1 MNNQTTK
8 VKSKNKG
15 AVVVLAL
22 ALIVAIILS
31 MYAYSKYTST
41 LTGNGTSTV
50 AKWSFKVNGQTQTI
64 PDIELGET
72 MDAHNNVVTP
82 KLAPGTSGH
91 FDLILDGS
99 GSEVAIDYNI
109 KLAITQKPANLKFYL
124 DDKYQTPIS
133 ETDGTLNIA
142 GSIALEDV
150 NTPLTKT
157 IYWQWPYETGKTS
170 NEIDK
175 NDETDTKD
183 SGKNVT
189 MTITVTGTQRDPKSG
204 APEQEVK
211 TQRLA
216 DVVSVG
222 DKVNYDAS
230 SGEVKTYTTEESLT
244 GASSGTAT
252 FNSSDVMTWK
262 VMSVDKTTGI
272 VELMAENPTV
282 NKVNLKGKNGYKN
295 AVTVLNKVGDVYGHG
310 KGATGG
316 RSITVEDVNKLEN
329 YTPEDD
335 TTTSYTYTS
344 GTFIND
350 DGTETVA
357 SESNQVTLKYT
368 VSTANRST
376 NKWYSYRTTNFEN
389 KPAFWLASPCIDL
402 RSNYCYFR
410 VRYVRSGSV
419 NYYCSLF
426 NSRGDEDGCVYSVV
440 PVVSLKSN
448 IQTSGKTESGE
459 WNLVVE

>member
-22 ALIVAIILS
+22 IVAIVLS

-72 MDAHNNVVTP
+72 MDVHSNVVDK

-109 KLAITQKPANLKFYL
+109 KLAITQKPTNLKFYL

-150 NTPLTKT
+150 NTSLTKT

-216 DVVSVG
+216 DVASVG
-222 DKVNYDAS
+222 DKVNYNAS
-230 SGEVKTYTTEESLT
+230 SGETKTYTTEESLT
-244 GASSGTAT
+244 GSSTTET
-252 FNSSDVMTWK
+252 FNSSDAMTWK

-282 NKVNLKGKNGYKN
+282 NRVTLYGKAGYKN
-295 AVTVLNKVGDVYGHG
+295 AVTVLDKVGDVYGHG

-329 YTPEDD
+329 YTPKDD
-335 TTTSYTYTS
+335 TTTSHTYTS

-357 SESNQVTLKYT
+357 SAENPVTLRYT
-368 VSTANRST
+368 ASTQSKST
-376 NKWYSYRTTNFEN
+376 NEAYSYSTTNFQN
-389 KPAFWLASPCIDL
+389 NSFWLASPCIDL
-402 RSNYCYFR
+402 SSIRCSFR
-410 VRYVRSGSV
+410 VHIVSSGNV
-419 NYYCSLF
+419 IGRGLF
-426 NSRGDEDGCVYSVV
+426 SSRGYEVDDDYSVV

-448 IQTSGKTESGE
+448 IQTSGQTESGE

>member
-64 PDIELGET
+64 PDINLGET
-72 MDAHNNVVTP
+72 MDAHSNVVDK

-109 KLAITQKPANLKFYL
+109 KLAITQKPTNLKFYL

-189 MTITVTGTQRDPKSG
+189 MTITVTGTQRNPKSG

-244 GASSGTAT
+244 GSSTTTT
-252 FNSSDVMTWK
+252 FNSSDAMTWK

-282 NKVNLKGKNGYKN
+282 NKVTLYGKAGYKN
-295 AVTVLNKVGDVYGHG
+295 AVTVLDKVGDVYGHG

-329 YTPEDD
+329 YTPKDD
-335 TTTSYTYTS
+335 TTTSHTYTS

-357 SESNQVTLKYT
+357 SAENPVTLRYT
-368 VSTANRST
+368 ASTQSKST
-376 NKWYSYRTTNFEN
+376 NEAYSYSTTNFQN
-389 KPAFWLASPCIDL
+389 NSFWLASPCIDL
-402 RSNYCYFR
+402 SSIRCSFR
-410 VRYVRSGSV
+410 VHIVSSGNV
-419 NYYCSLF
+419 IGRGLF
-426 NSRGDEDGCVYSVV
+426 SSRGYEVDDDYSVV

-448 IQTSGKTESGE
+448 IQTSGQTESGE

>member
-15 AVVVLAL
+15 AVVVL

-64 PDIELGET
+64 PDINLGET
-72 MDAHNNVVTP
+72 MDAHSNVVDK

-109 KLAITQKPANLKFYL
+109 KLAITQKPTNLKFYL

-230 SGEVKTYTTEESLT
+230 SGETKTYTTEESLT
-244 GASSGTAT
+244 GSSTTAT
-252 FNSSDVMTWK
+252 FNSSDAMTWK

-272 VELMAENPTV
+272 VELMAENPTAK
-282 NKVNLKGKNGYKN
+282 KVALYGKAGYKN
-295 AVTVLNKVGDVYGHG
+295 AVTVLDKVGDVYGHG

-316 RSITVEDVNKLEN
+316 RSITIEDVNKLEN
-329 YTPEDD
+329 YTPKDD

-350 DGTETVA
+350 DGTETEA

-368 VSTANRST
+368 ASTQSKST
-376 NKWYSYRTTNFEN
+376 NRAYNYSTKNLKTSG
-389 KPAFWLASPCIDL
+389 FWLASPCINL
-402 RSNYCYFR
+402 HSNYCDFC
-410 VRYVRSGSV
+410 VRSVDSGSV
-419 NYYCSLF
+419 DNYFLF
-426 NSRGDEDGCVYSVV
+426 YSRGDEYGFDFSVV

>member
-109 KLAITQKPANLKFYL
+109 KLAITQKPTNLKFYL

-216 DVVSVG
+216 DVASVG
-222 DKVNYDAS
+222 DKVNYNAS
-230 SGEVKTYTTEESLT
+230 SGETKTYTTEESLT
-244 GASSGTAT
+244 GSSTTET
-252 FNSSDVMTWK
+252 FNSSDAMTWK

-282 NKVNLKGKNGYKN
+282 NKVTLYGKAGYKN
-295 AVTVLNKVGDVYGHG
+295 AVTVLDKVGDVYGHG

-329 YTPEDD
+329 YTPKDD
-335 TTTSYTYTS
+335 TTTSHTYTS

-357 SESNQVTLKYT
+357 SAENPVTLRYT
-368 VSTANRST
+368 ASTQSKST
-376 NKWYSYRTTNFEN
+376 NEAYSYSTTNFQN
-389 KPAFWLASPCIDL
+389 NSFWLASPCIDL
-402 RSNYCYFR
+402 SSIRCSFR
-410 VRYVRSGSV
+410 VHIVSSGNV
-419 NYYCSLF
+419 IGRGLF
-426 NSRGDEDGCVYSVV
+426 SSRGYEVDDDYSVV

-448 IQTSGKTESGE
+448 IQTSGQTESGE

>member
-22 ALIVAIILS
+22 IVAIVLS

-50 AKWSFKVNGQTQTI
+50 AKWSFKVNEQTQTI
-64 PDIELGET
+64 PDINLGET
-72 MDAHNNVVTP
+72 MDAHSNVVDK

-109 KLAITQKPANLKFYL
+109 KLAITQKPTNLKFYL

-230 SGEVKTYTTEESLT
+230 SGETKTYTTEESLT
-244 GASSGTAT
+244 GSSTTAT
-252 FNSSDVMTWK
+252 FNSSDAMTWK

-282 NKVNLKGKNGYKN
+282 NRVTLYGKAGYKN
-295 AVTVLNKVGDVYGHG
+295 AVTVLDKVGDVYGHG

-329 YTPEDD
+329 YTPKDD
-335 TTTSYTYTS
+335 TTTSYTYKS

-357 SESNQVTLKYT
+357 SAENPVTLRYT
-368 VSTANRST
+368 ASTQSKST
-376 NKWYSYRTTNFEN
+376 NEAYSYSTTNFQN
-389 KPAFWLASPCIDL
+389 NSFWLASPCIDL
-402 RSNYCYFR
+402 SSIRCSFR
-410 VRYVRSGSV
+410 VHIVSSGNV
-419 NYYCSLF
+419 IGRGLF
-426 NSRGDEDGCVYSVV
+426 SSRGYEVDDDYSVV

-448 IQTSGKTESGE
+448 IQTSGQTESGE

>member
-82 KLAPGTSGH
+82 KLAPGTSGQ

-109 KLAITQKPANLKFYL
+109 KLAITQKPTNLKFYL

-230 SGEVKTYTTEESLT
+230 SGETKTYTTEESLT
-244 GASSGTAT
+244 GSSTTAT
-252 FNSSDVMTWK
+252 FNSSDAMTWK

-272 VELMAENPTV
+272 VELMAENPTAK
-282 NKVNLKGKNGYKN
+282 KVALYGKAGYKN
-295 AVTVLNKVGDVYGHG
+295 AVTVLDKVGDVYGHG

-316 RSITVEDVNKLEN
+316 RSITIEDVNKLEN
-329 YTPEDD
+329 YTPKDD

-350 DGTETVA
+350 DGTETEA

-368 VSTANRST
+368 ASTQSKST
-376 NKWYSYRTTNFEN
+376 NRAYNYSTKNLKTSG
-389 KPAFWLASPCIDL
+389 FWLASPCINL
-402 RSNYCYFR
+402 HSNYCDFC
-410 VRYVRSGSV
+410 VRSVDSGSV
-419 NYYCSLF
+419 DNYFLF
-426 NSRGDEDGCVYSVV
+426 YSRGDEYGFDFSVV

>member
-22 ALIVAIILS
+22 IVAIVLS

-64 PDIELGET
+64 PDINLGET
-72 MDAHNNVVTP
+72 MDAHSNVVDK

-109 KLAITQKPANLKFYL
+109 KLAITQKPTNLKFYL

-157 IYWQWPYETGKTS
+157 IYWQWPYETGNTS

-230 SGEVKTYTTEESLT
+230 SGETKTYTTEESLT
-244 GASSGTAT
+244 GSSTTET
-252 FNSSDVMTWK
+252 FNSSDAMTWK

-282 NKVNLKGKNGYKN
+282 NRVTLYGKAGYKN
-295 AVTVLNKVGDVYGHG
+295 AVTVLDKVGDVYGHG

-329 YTPEDD
+329 YTPKDD
-335 TTTSYTYTS
+335 TTTSHTYTS

-357 SESNQVTLKYT
+357 SAENPVTLRYT
-368 VSTANRST
+368 ASTQSKST
-376 NKWYSYRTTNFEN
+376 NEAYSYSTTNFQN
-389 KPAFWLASPCIDL
+389 NSFWLASPCIDL
-402 RSNYCYFR
+402 SSIRCSFR
-410 VRYVRSGSV
+410 VHIVSSGNV
-419 NYYCSLF
+419 IGRGLF
-426 NSRGDEDGCVYSVV
+426 SSRGYEVDDDYSVV

-448 IQTSGKTESGE
+448 IQTSGQTESGE

>member
-22 ALIVAIILS
+22 ALIVAIVLS

-64 PDIELGET
+64 PDINLGET
-72 MDAHNNVVTP
+72 MDAHSNVADK

-109 KLAITQKPANLKFYL
+109 KLAITQKPTNLKFYL

-133 ETDGTLNIA
+133 ETDGTLNIS

-204 APEQEVK
+204 VPEQEVK

-222 DKVNYDAS
+222 DKVNYNAS
-230 SGEVKTYTTEESLT
+230 SGETKTYTTEESLT
-244 GASSGTAT
+244 GSSTTET
-252 FNSSDVMTWK
+252 FNSSDAMTWK

-282 NKVNLKGKNGYKN
+282 NRVTLYGKAGYKN
-295 AVTVLNKVGDVYGHG
+295 AVTVLDKVGDVYGHG

-316 RSITVEDVNKLEN
+316 RSITIEDVNKLEN
-329 YTPEDD
+329 YTPKDD

-350 DGTETVA
+350 DGTETEA

-368 VSTANRST
+368 ASTQSKST
-376 NKWYSYRTTNFEN
+376 NRAYNYSTKNLKTSG
-389 KPAFWLASPCIDL
+389 FWLASPCINL
-402 RSNYCYFR
+402 HSNYCDFC
-410 VRYVRSGSV
+410 VRSVDSGSV
-419 NYYCSLF
+419 DNYFLF
-426 NSRGDEDGCVYSVV
+426 YSRGDEYGFDFSVV

>member
-109 KLAITQKPANLKFYL
+109 KLAITQKPTNLKFYL

-216 DVVSVG
+216 DVASVG
-222 DKVNYDAS
+222 DKVNYNAS
-230 SGEVKTYTTEESLT
+230 SGETKTYTTEESLT
-244 GASSGTAT
+244 GSSTTET
-252 FNSSDVMTWK
+252 FNSSDAMTWK

-282 NKVNLKGKNGYKN
+282 NRVTLYGKAGYKN
-295 AVTVLNKVGDVYGHG
+295 AVTVLDKVGDVYGHG

-329 YTPEDD
+329 YTPKDD
-335 TTTSYTYTS
+335 TTTSHTYTS

-357 SESNQVTLKYT
+357 SAENPVTLRYT
-368 VSTANRST
+368 ASTQSKST
-376 NKWYSYRTTNFEN
+376 NEAYSYSTTNFQN
-389 KPAFWLASPCIDL
+389 NSFWLASPCIDL
-402 RSNYCYFR
+402 SSIRCSFR
-410 VRYVRSGSV
+410 VHIVSSGNV
-419 NYYCSLF
+419 IGRGLF
-426 NSRGDEDGCVYSVV
+426 SSRGYEVDDDYSVV

>member
-22 ALIVAIILS
+22 IVAIVLS

-50 AKWSFKVNGQTQTI
+50 AKWSFKVNEQTQTI
-64 PDIELGET
+64 PDINLGET
-72 MDAHNNVVTP
+72 MDAHSNVVDK

-109 KLAITQKPANLKFYL
+109 KLAITQKPTNLKFYL

-216 DVVSVG
+216 DVASVG
-222 DKVNYDAS
+222 DKVNYNAS
-230 SGEVKTYTTEESLT
+230 SGETKTYTTEESLT
-244 GASSGTAT
+244 GSSTTET
-252 FNSSDVMTWK
+252 FNSSDAMTWK

-282 NKVNLKGKNGYKN
+282 NRVTLYGKAGYKN
-295 AVTVLNKVGDVYGHG
+295 AVTVLDKVGDVYGHG

-329 YTPEDD
+329 YTPKDD
-335 TTTSYTYTS
+335 TTTSHTYTS

-357 SESNQVTLKYT
+357 SAENPVTLRYT
-368 VSTANRST
+368 ASTQSKST
-376 NKWYSYRTTNFEN
+376 NEAYSYSTTNFQN
-389 KPAFWLASPCIDL
+389 NSFWLASPCIDL
-402 RSNYCYFR
+402 SSIRCSFR
-410 VRYVRSGSV
+410 VHIVSSGNV
-419 NYYCSLF
+419 IGRGLF
-426 NSRGDEDGCVYSVV
+426 SSRGYEVDDDYSVV

-448 IQTSGKTESGE
+448 IQTSGQTESGE

>member
-50 AKWSFKVNGQTQTI
+50 AKWSFKVNEQTQTI
-64 PDIELGET
+64 PDINLGET
-72 MDAHNNVVTP
+72 MDAHSNVVDK

-109 KLAITQKPANLKFYL
+109 KLAITQKPTNLKFYL

-216 DVVSVG
+216 DVASVG
-222 DKVNYDAS
+222 DKVNYNAS
-230 SGEVKTYTTEESLT
+230 SGETKTYTTEESLT
-244 GASSGTAT
+244 GSSTTET
-252 FNSSDVMTWK
+252 FNSSDAMTWK

-282 NKVNLKGKNGYKN
+282 NRVTLYGKAGYKN
-295 AVTVLNKVGDVYGHG
+295 AVTVLDKVGDVYGHG

-329 YTPEDD
+329 YTPKDD
-335 TTTSYTYTS
+335 TTTSHTYTS

-357 SESNQVTLKYT
+357 SAENPVTLRYT
-368 VSTANRST
+368 ASTQSKST
-376 NKWYSYRTTNFEN
+376 NEAYSYSTTNFQN
-389 KPAFWLASPCIDL
+389 NSFWLASPCIDL
-402 RSNYCYFR
+402 SSIRCSFR
-410 VRYVRSGSV
+410 VHIVSSGNV
-419 NYYCSLF
+419 IGRGLF
-426 NSRGDEDGCVYSVV
+426 SSRGYEVDDDYSVV

-448 IQTSGKTESGE
+448 IQTSGQTESGE

>member
-50 AKWSFKVNGQTQTI
+50 AKWSFKVNEQTQTI
-64 PDIELGET
+64 PDINLGET
-72 MDAHNNVVTP
+72 MDVHSNVVDK

-109 KLAITQKPANLKFYL
+109 KLAITQKPTNLKFYL

-230 SGEVKTYTTEESLT
+230 SGETKTYTTEESLT
-244 GASSGTAT
+244 GSSTTTT
-252 FNSSDVMTWK
+252 FNSSDAMTWK

-272 VELMAENPTV
+272 VELMAENPTAK
-282 NKVNLKGKNGYKN
+282 KVALYGKAGYKN
-295 AVTVLNKVGDVYGHG
+295 AVTVLDKVGDVYGHG

-329 YTPEDD
+329 YTPKDD
-335 TTTSYTYTS
+335 TTTSHTYTS

-357 SESNQVTLKYT
+357 SAENPVTLRYT
-368 VSTANRST
+368 ASTQSKST
-376 NKWYSYRTTNFEN
+376 NEAYSYSTTNFQN
-389 KPAFWLASPCIDL
+389 NSFWLASPCIDL
-402 RSNYCYFR
+402 SSIRCSFR
-410 VRYVRSGSV
+410 VHIVSSGSV
-419 NYYCSLF
+419 DNYFLF
-426 NSRGDEDGCVYSVV
+426 YSRGDEYGFDFSVV

-448 IQTSGKTESGE
+448 IQTSGQTESGE

>member
-22 ALIVAIILS
+22 IVAIVLS

-72 MDAHNNVVTP
+72 MDAHSNVADK

-109 KLAITQKPANLKFYL
+109 KLAITQKPTNLKFYL

-133 ETDGTLNIA
+133 ETDGTLNIS

-230 SGEVKTYTTEESLT
+230 SGETKTYTTEESLT
-244 GASSGTAT
+244 GSSTTET
-252 FNSSDVMTWK
+252 FNSSDAMTWK

-282 NKVNLKGKNGYKN
+282 NRVTLYGKAGYKN
-295 AVTVLNKVGDVYGHG
+295 AVTVLDKVGDVYGHG

-316 RSITVEDVNKLEN
+316 RSITIEDVNKLEN
-329 YTPEDD
+329 YTPKDD

-350 DGTETVA
+350 DGTETEA

-368 VSTANRST
+368 ASTQSKST
-376 NKWYSYRTTNFEN
+376 NRAYNYSTKNLKTSG
-389 KPAFWLASPCIDL
+389 FWLASPCINL
-402 RSNYCYFR
+402 HSNYCDFC
-410 VRYVRSGSV
+410 VRSVDSGSV
-419 NYYCSLF
+419 DNYFLF
-426 NSRGDEDGCVYSVV
+426 YSRGDEYGFDFSVV

>member
-15 AVVVLAL
+15 AVVVL

-64 PDIELGET
+64 PDINLGET
-72 MDAHNNVVTP
+72 MDAHSNVVDK

-109 KLAITQKPANLKFYL
+109 KLAITQKPTNLKFYL

-211 TQRLA
+211 MQKLA

-230 SGEVKTYTTEESLT
+230 SGKTKTYTTEESLT
-244 GASSGTAT
+244 GSSTTAT
-252 FNSSDVMTWK
+252 FNSSDAMTWK

-282 NKVNLKGKNGYKN
+282 NRVTLYGKAGYKN
-295 AVTVLNKVGDVYGHG
+295 AVTVLDKVGDVYGHG

-329 YTPEDD
+329 YTPKDD
-335 TTTSYTYTS
+335 TTTSHTYTS

-357 SESNQVTLKYT
+357 SAENPVTLRYT
-368 VSTANRST
+368 ASTQSKST
-376 NKWYSYRTTNFEN
+376 NEAYSYSTTNFQN
-389 KPAFWLASPCIDL
+389 NSFWLASPCIDL
-402 RSNYCYFR
+402 SSIRCSFR
-410 VRYVRSGSV
+410 VHIVSSGNV
-419 NYYCSLF
+419 IGRGLF
-426 NSRGDEDGCVYSVV
+426 SSRGYEVDDDYSVV

-448 IQTSGKTESGE
+448 IQTSGQTESGE

>member
-22 ALIVAIILS
+22 AIIVAIVLS

-64 PDIELGET
+64 PDINLGET
-72 MDAHNNVVTP
+72 MDAHSNVADK

-109 KLAITQKPANLKFYL
+109 KLAITQKPTNLKFYL

-216 DVVSVG
+216 DVASVG
-222 DKVNYDAS
+222 DKVNYNAS
-230 SGEVKTYTTEESLT
+230 SGETKTYTTEESLT
-244 GASSGTAT
+244 GSSTTET
-252 FNSSDVMTWK
+252 FNSSDAMTWK

-282 NKVNLKGKNGYKN
+282 NRVTLYGKAGYKN
-295 AVTVLNKVGDVYGHG
+295 AVTVLDKVGDVYGHG

-329 YTPEDD
+329 YTPKDD
-335 TTTSYTYTS
+335 TTTSHTYTS

-357 SESNQVTLKYT
+357 SAENPVTLRYT
-368 VSTANRST
+368 ASTQSKST
-376 NKWYSYRTTNFEN
+376 NEAYSYSTTNFQN
-389 KPAFWLASPCIDL
+389 NSFWLASPCIDL
-402 RSNYCYFR
+402 SSIRCSFR
-410 VRYVRSGSV
+410 VHIVSSGNV
-419 NYYCSLF
+419 IGRGLF
-426 NSRGDEDGCVYSVV
+426 SSRGYEVDDDYSVV

-448 IQTSGKTESGE
+448 IQTSGQTESGE

>member
-64 PDIELGET
+64 PDINLGET
-72 MDAHNNVVTP
+72 MDAHSNVVDK

-109 KLAITQKPANLKFYL
+109 KLAITQKPTNLKFYL

-244 GASSGTAT
+244 GSSTTAT
-252 FNSSDVMTWK
+252 FNSSDAMTWK

-282 NKVNLKGKNGYKN
+282 NKVTLYGKAGYKN
-295 AVTVLNKVGDVYGHG
+295 AVTVLDKVGDVYGHG

-357 SESNQVTLKYT
+357 SAENPVTLRYT
-368 VSTANRST
+368 ASTQSKST
-376 NKWYSYRTTNFEN
+376 NKAYSYSTTNFKN
-389 KPAFWLASPCIDL
+389 KSCWLASPCIYLYSSIYIFSVRDL
-402 RSNYCYFR
+402 YSGGVSSNY
-410 VRYVRSGSV
+410 
-419 NYYCSLF
+419 LF
-426 NSRGDEDGCVYSVV
+426 HSSRGERDHGYSVV

>member
-15 AVVVLAL
+15 AVVVL

-109 KLAITQKPANLKFYL
+109 KLAITQKPTNLKFYL

-222 DKVNYDAS
+222 DKVNYNAS
-230 SGEVKTYTTEESLT
+230 SGETKTYTTEESLT
-244 GASSGTAT
+244 GSSETAT
-252 FNSSDVMTWK
+252 FNSSDAMTWK

-272 VELMAENPTV
+272 VELMAENPTANTV
-282 NKVNLKGKNGYKN
+282 HLTGKNGYKN
-295 AVTVLNKVGDVYGHG
+295 AVTVLDKVGDVYGHG

-316 RSITVEDVNKLEN
+316 RSITIEDVNKLEN
-329 YTPEDD
+329 YTPKDD

-350 DGTETVA
+350 DGTETEA

-368 VSTANRST
+368 ASTQSKST
-376 NKWYSYRTTNFEN
+376 NRAYNYSTKNLKTSG
-389 KPAFWLASPCIDL
+389 FWLASPCINL
-402 RSNYCYFR
+402 HSNYCDFC
-410 VRYVRSGSV
+410 VRSVDSGSV
-419 NYYCSLF
+419 DNYFLF
-426 NSRGDEDGCVYSVV
+426 YSRGDEYGFDFSVV

>member
-109 KLAITQKPANLKFYL
+109 KLAITQKPTNLKFYL

-216 DVVSVG
+216 DVASVG
-222 DKVNYDAS
+222 DKVNYNAS
-230 SGEVKTYTTEESLT
+230 SGETKTYTTEESLT
-244 GASSGTAT
+244 GSSTTET
-252 FNSSDVMTWK
+252 FNSSDAMTWK

-272 VELMAENPTV
+272 VELMAENPTAK
-282 NKVNLKGKNGYKN
+282 KVALYGKAGYKN
-295 AVTVLNKVGDVYGHG
+295 AVTVLDKVGDVYGHG

-316 RSITVEDVNKLEN
+316 RSITIEDVNKLEN
-329 YTPEDD
+329 YTPKDD

-350 DGTETVA
+350 DGTETEA

-368 VSTANRST
+368 ASTQSKST
-376 NKWYSYRTTNFEN
+376 NRAYNYSTKNLKTSG
-389 KPAFWLASPCIDL
+389 FWLASPCINL
-402 RSNYCYFR
+402 HSNYCDFC
-410 VRYVRSGSV
+410 VRSVDSGSV
-419 NYYCSLF
+419 DNYFLF
-426 NSRGDEDGCVYSVV
+426 YSRGDEYGFDFSVV

>member
-22 ALIVAIILS
+22 AIIVAIVLS

-64 PDIELGET
+64 PDINLGET
-72 MDAHNNVVTP
+72 MDAHSNVADK

-109 KLAITQKPANLKFYL
+109 KLAITQKPTNLKFYL

-222 DKVNYDAS
+222 DRVNYDAS

-244 GASSGTAT
+244 GSSTTAT

-272 VELMAENPTV
+272 VELMAENPTA
-282 NKVNLKGKNGYKN
+282 NKVNLLGKAGYKN
-295 AVTVLNKVGDVYGHG
+295 AVTVLDKVGDVYGHG

-329 YTPEDD
+329 YTPKDD
-335 TTTSYTYTS
+335 TTTSHTYTS

-357 SESNQVTLKYT
+357 SAENPVTLRYT
-368 VSTANRST
+368 ASTQSKST
-376 NKWYSYRTTNFEN
+376 NEAYSYSTTNFQN
-389 KPAFWLASPCIDL
+389 NSFWLASPCIDL
-402 RSNYCYFR
+402 SSIRCSFR
-410 VRYVRSGSV
+410 VHIVSSGNV
-419 NYYCSLF
+419 IGRGLF
-426 NSRGDEDGCVYSVV
+426 SSRGYEVDDDYSVV

-448 IQTSGKTESGE
+448 IQTSGQTESGE

>member
-50 AKWSFKVNGQTQTI
+50 AKWSFKVNEQTQTI
-64 PDIELGET
+64 PDINLGET
-72 MDAHNNVVTP
+72 MDAHSNVVDK

-109 KLAITQKPANLKFYL
+109 KLAITQKPTNLKFYL

-150 NTPLTKT
+150 NTSLTKT

-216 DVVSVG
+216 DVASVG
-222 DKVNYDAS
+222 DKVNYNAS
-230 SGEVKTYTTEESLT
+230 SGETKTYTTEESLT
-244 GASSGTAT
+244 GSSTTTT
-252 FNSSDVMTWK
+252 FNSSDAMTWK

-272 VELMAENPTV
+272 VELMAENPTAK
-282 NKVNLKGKNGYKN
+282 KVALYGKAGYKN
-295 AVTVLNKVGDVYGHG
+295 AVTVLDKVGDVYGHG

-316 RSITVEDVNKLEN
+316 RSITIEDVNKLEN
-329 YTPEDD
+329 YTPKDD

-350 DGTETVA
+350 DGTETEA

-368 VSTANRST
+368 ASTQSKST
-376 NKWYSYRTTNFEN
+376 NRAYNYSTKNLKTSG
-389 KPAFWLASPCIDL
+389 FWLASPCINL
-402 RSNYCYFR
+402 HSNYCDFC
-410 VRYVRSGSV
+410 VRSVDSGSV
-419 NYYCSLF
+419 DNYFLF
-426 NSRGDEDGCVYSVV
+426 YSRGDEYGFDFSVV

>member
-64 PDIELGET
+64 PDINLGET
-72 MDAHNNVVTP
+72 MDAHSNVADK

-109 KLAITQKPANLKFYL
+109 KLAITQKPTNLKFYL

-216 DVVSVG
+216 DVASVG
-222 DKVNYDAS
+222 DKVNYNAS
-230 SGEVKTYTTEESLT
+230 SGETKTYTTEESLT
-244 GASSGTAT
+244 GSSTTET
-252 FNSSDVMTWK
+252 FNSSDAMTWK

-295 AVTVLNKVGDVYGHG
+295 AVTVLDKVGDVYGHG

-329 YTPEDD
+329 YTPKDD
-335 TTTSYTYTS
+335 TTTSHTYTS

-357 SESNQVTLKYT
+357 SAENPVTLRYT
-368 VSTANRST
+368 ASTQSKST
-376 NKWYSYRTTNFEN
+376 NKVYTYSTTNFQN
-389 KPAFWLASPCIDL
+389 NSFWLASPCIGL
-402 RSNYCYFR
+402 YSSSCTFG
-410 VRYVRSGSV
+410 VRNVRSGRV
-419 NYYCSLF
+419 DGYGLF
-426 NSRGDEDGCVYSVV
+426 FSGRNENGRGYSVV

-448 IQTSGKTESGE
+448 IQTSGQTESGE

>member
-64 PDIELGET
+64 PDINLGET
-72 MDAHNNVVTP
+72 MDAHSNVADK

-109 KLAITQKPANLKFYL
+109 KLAITQKPTNLKFYL

-157 IYWQWPYETGKTS
+157 IYWQWPYETGNTS

-216 DVVSVG
+216 DVASVG
-222 DKVNYDAS
+222 DKVNYNAS
-230 SGEVKTYTTEESLT
+230 SGETKTYTTEESLT
-244 GASSGTAT
+244 GSSTTAT
-252 FNSSDVMTWK
+252 FNSSDAMTWK

-282 NKVNLKGKNGYKN
+282 NRVTLYGKAGYKN
-295 AVTVLNKVGDVYGHG
+295 AVTVLDKVGDVYGHG

-329 YTPEDD
+329 YTPKDD
-335 TTTSYTYTS
+335 TTTSHTYTS

-357 SESNQVTLKYT
+357 SAENPVTLRYT
-368 VSTANRST
+368 ASTQSKST
-376 NKWYSYRTTNFEN
+376 NEAYSYSTTNFQN
-389 KPAFWLASPCIDL
+389 NSFWLASPCIDL
-402 RSNYCYFR
+402 SSIRCSFR
-410 VRYVRSGSV
+410 VHIVSSGNV
-419 NYYCSLF
+419 IGRGLF
-426 NSRGDEDGCVYSVV
+426 SSRGYEVDDDYSVV

-448 IQTSGKTESGE
+448 IQTSGQTESGE

>member
-15 AVVVLAL
+15 AVVVL

-64 PDIELGET
+64 PDINLGET
-72 MDAHNNVVTP
+72 MDAHSNVVDK

-109 KLAITQKPANLKFYL
+109 KLAITQKPTNLKFYL

-216 DVVSVG
+216 DVASVG
-222 DKVNYDAS
+222 DKVNYNAS
-230 SGEVKTYTTEESLT
+230 SGETKTYTTEESLT
-244 GASSGTAT
+244 GSSTTET
-252 FNSSDVMTWK
+252 FNSSDAMTWK

-272 VELMAENPTV
+272 VELMAENPTAK
-282 NKVNLKGKNGYKN
+282 KVALYGKAGYKN
-295 AVTVLNKVGDVYGHG
+295 AVTVLDKVGDVYGHG

-316 RSITVEDVNKLEN
+316 RSITIEDVNKLEN
-329 YTPEDD
+329 YTPKDD

-350 DGTETVA
+350 DGTETEA

-368 VSTANRST
+368 ASTQSKST
-376 NKWYSYRTTNFEN
+376 NRAYNYSTKNLKTSG
-389 KPAFWLASPCIDL
+389 FWLASPCINL
-402 RSNYCYFR
+402 HSNYCDFC
-410 VRYVRSGSV
+410 VRSVDSGSV
-419 NYYCSLF
+419 DNYFLF
-426 NSRGDEDGCVYSVV
+426 YSRGDEYGFDFSVV

-448 IQTSGKTESGE
+448 IQTSGQTESGE

>member
-15 AVVVLAL
+15 AVVVL

-64 PDIELGET
+64 PDINLGET
-72 MDAHNNVVTP
+72 MDAHSNVVDK

-109 KLAITQKPANLKFYL
+109 KLAITQKPTNLKFYL

-216 DVVSVG
+216 DVASVG
-222 DKVNYDAS
+222 DKVNYNAS
-230 SGEVKTYTTEESLT
+230 SGETKTYTTEESLT
-244 GASSGTAT
+244 GSSTTET
-252 FNSSDVMTWK
+252 FNSSDAMTWK

-272 VELMAENPTV
+272 VELMAENPTAK
-282 NKVNLKGKNGYKN
+282 KVALYGKAGYKN
-295 AVTVLNKVGDVYGHG
+295 AVTVLDKVGDVYGHG

-316 RSITVEDVNKLEN
+316 RSITIEDVNKLEN
-329 YTPEDD
+329 YTPKDD

-350 DGTETVA
+350 DGTETEA

-368 VSTANRST
+368 ASTQSKST
-376 NKWYSYRTTNFEN
+376 NRAYNYSTKNLKTSG
-389 KPAFWLASPCIDL
+389 FWLASPCINL
-402 RSNYCYFR
+402 HSNYCDFC
-410 VRYVRSGSV
+410 VRSVDSGSV
-419 NYYCSLF
+419 DNYFLF
-426 NSRGDEDGCVYSVV
+426 YSRGDEYGFDFSVV

>member
-15 AVVVLAL
+15 AVVVL

-109 KLAITQKPANLKFYL
+109 KLAITQKPTNLKFYL

-230 SGEVKTYTTEESLT
+230 SGETKTYTTEESLT
-244 GASSGTAT
+244 GSSTTAT
-252 FNSSDVMTWK
+252 FNSSDAMTWK

-295 AVTVLNKVGDVYGHG
+295 AVTVLDKVGDVYGHG

-329 YTPEDD
+329 YTPKDD
-335 TTTSYTYTS
+335 TTTSHTYTS

-357 SESNQVTLKYT
+357 SAENPVTLRYT
-368 VSTANRST
+368 ASTQSKST
-376 NKWYSYRTTNFEN
+376 NEAYSYSTTNFQN
-389 KPAFWLASPCIDL
+389 NSFWLASPCIDL
-402 RSNYCYFR
+402 SSIRCSFR
-410 VRYVRSGSV
+410 VHIVSSGNV
-419 NYYCSLF
+419 IGRGLF
-426 NSRGDEDGCVYSVV
+426 SSRGYEVDDDYSVV

-448 IQTSGKTESGE
+448 IQTSGQTESGE

>member
-64 PDIELGET
+64 PDINLGET
-72 MDAHNNVVTP
+72 MDAHSNVADK

-109 KLAITQKPANLKFYL
+109 KLAITQKPTNLKFYL

-133 ETDGTLNIA
+133 ETDGTLNIS

-157 IYWQWPYETGKTS
+157 IYWQWPYETGNTS

-189 MTITVTGTQRDPKSG
+189 MTITVTGTQRDPKSR

-216 DVVSVG
+216 DVASVG
-222 DKVNYDAS
+222 DKVNYNAS
-230 SGEVKTYTTEESLT
+230 SGETKTYTTEESLT
-244 GASSGTAT
+244 GSSTTAT
-252 FNSSDVMTWK
+252 FNSSDAMTWK

-282 NKVNLKGKNGYKN
+282 NRVTLYGKAGYKN
-295 AVTVLNKVGDVYGHG
+295 AVTVLDKVGDVYGHG

-329 YTPEDD
+329 YTPKDD

-357 SESNQVTLKYT
+357 SAENPVTLRYT
-368 VSTANRST
+368 ASTQSKST
-376 NKWYSYRTTNFEN
+376 NRAYNYSTKNLKTSG
-389 KPAFWLASPCIDL
+389 FWLASPCIGL
-402 RSNYCYFR
+402 YSRICNFY
-410 VRYVRSGSV
+410 VRYVSSGNVYS
-419 NYYCSLF
+419 NFLF
-426 NSRGDEDGCVYSVV
+426 YSIGNGNGSDYSVV

>member
-64 PDIELGET
+64 PDINLGET
-72 MDAHNNVVTP
+72 MDAHSNVVDK

-109 KLAITQKPANLKFYL
+109 KLAITQKPTNLKFYL

-189 MTITVTGTQRDPKSG
+189 MTITVTGTQRNPKSG

-216 DVVSVG
+216 DVASVG
-222 DKVNYDAS
+222 DKVNYNAS
-230 SGEVKTYTTEESLT
+230 SGETKTYTTEESLT
-244 GASSGTAT
+244 GSSTTET
-252 FNSSDVMTWK
+252 FNSSDAMTWK

-282 NKVNLKGKNGYKN
+282 NRVTLYGKAGYKN
-295 AVTVLNKVGDVYGHG
+295 AVTVLDKVGDVYGHG

-329 YTPEDD
+329 YTPKDD
-335 TTTSYTYTS
+335 TTTSHTYTS

-357 SESNQVTLKYT
+357 SAENPVTLRYT
-368 VSTANRST
+368 ASTQSKST
-376 NKWYSYRTTNFEN
+376 NEAYSYSTTNFQN
-389 KPAFWLASPCIDL
+389 NSFWLASPCIDL
-402 RSNYCYFR
+402 SSIRCSFR
-410 VRYVRSGSV
+410 VHIVSSGNV
-419 NYYCSLF
+419 IGRGLF
-426 NSRGDEDGCVYSVV
+426 SSRGYEVDDDYSVV

-448 IQTSGKTESGE
+448 IQTSGQTESGE

>member
-64 PDIELGET
+64 PDINLGET
-72 MDAHNNVVTP
+72 MDAHSNVVDK

-109 KLAITQKPANLKFYL
+109 KLAITQKPTNLKFYL

-183 SGKNVT
+183 SRKNVT
-189 MTITVTGTQRDPKSG
+189 MTITVTGTQRNPKSG

-216 DVVSVG
+216 DVASVG
-222 DKVNYDAS
+222 DKVNYNAS
-230 SGEVKTYTTEESLT
+230 SGETKTYTTEESLT
-244 GASSGTAT
+244 GSSTTET
-252 FNSSDVMTWK
+252 FNSSDAMTWK

-282 NKVNLKGKNGYKN
+282 NRVTLYGKAGYKN
-295 AVTVLNKVGDVYGHG
+295 AVTVLDKVGDVYGHG

-329 YTPEDD
+329 YTPKDD
-335 TTTSYTYTS
+335 TTTSHTYTS

-357 SESNQVTLKYT
+357 SAENPVTLRYT
-368 VSTANRST
+368 ASTQSKST
-376 NKWYSYRTTNFEN
+376 NEAYSYSTTNFQN
-389 KPAFWLASPCIDL
+389 NSFWLASPCIDL
-402 RSNYCYFR
+402 SSIRCSFR
-410 VRYVRSGSV
+410 VHIVSSGNV
-419 NYYCSLF
+419 IGRGLF
-426 NSRGDEDGCVYSVV
+426 SSRGYEVDDDYSVV

-448 IQTSGKTESGE
+448 IQTSGQTESGE

>member
-64 PDIELGET
+64 PDINLGET
-72 MDAHNNVVTP
+72 MDAHSNVVDK

-109 KLAITQKPANLKFYL
+109 KLAITQKPTNLKFYL

-189 MTITVTGTQRDPKSG
+189 MTITVTGTQRNPKSG

-230 SGEVKTYTTEESLT
+230 SGETKTYTTEESLT
-244 GASSGTAT
+244 GSSTTAT
-252 FNSSDVMTWK
+252 FNSSDAMTWK

-282 NKVNLKGKNGYKN
+282 NRVTLYGKAGYKN
-295 AVTVLNKVGDVYGHG
+295 AVTVLDKVGDVYGHG

-329 YTPEDD
+329 YTPKDD
-335 TTTSYTYTS
+335 TTTSHTYTS

-357 SESNQVTLKYT
+357 SAENPVTLRYT
-368 VSTANRST
+368 ASTQSKST
-376 NKWYSYRTTNFEN
+376 NEAYSYSTTNFQN
-389 KPAFWLASPCIDL
+389 NSFWLASPCIDL
-402 RSNYCYFR
+402 SSIRCSFR
-410 VRYVRSGSV
+410 VHIVSSGNV
-419 NYYCSLF
+419 IGRGLF
-426 NSRGDEDGCVYSVV
+426 SSRGYEVDDDYSVV

-448 IQTSGKTESGE
+448 IQTSGQTESGE